1 MEAAD
6 AHLRLY
12 RLSVADGTYEA
23 LGDSIPMVSEEI
35 ATNANLYY
43 NARLHEF
50 YCVIQ
55 EFRKYGDNEP
65 RIYAL
70 SAPPVGGKMR
80 FVVMIPLSRLLF
92 LGGDGG
98 CSADSLS
105 GSGRRIGG
113 TCPLGPETR

>member
-1 MEAAD
+1 MEAAT
-6 AHLRLY
+6 HLRLY

-55 EFRKYGDNEP
+55 EFRKYGDNET

-70 SAPPVGGKMR
+70 SAPPVGKMR

-98 CSADSLS
+98 L
-105 GSGRRIGG
+105 
-113 TCPLGPETR
+113 